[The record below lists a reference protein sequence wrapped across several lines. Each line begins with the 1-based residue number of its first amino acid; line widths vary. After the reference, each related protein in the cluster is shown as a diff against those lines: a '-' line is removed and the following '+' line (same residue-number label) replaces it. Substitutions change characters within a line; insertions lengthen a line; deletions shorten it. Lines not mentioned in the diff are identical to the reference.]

1 VNRRVFSGQG
11 KVRSDVRESPR
22 RSILRTAEKPRSL
35 RSYVPR
41 LPQLENDWRERYET
55 PERWVNYGLQI
66 RTVIES
72 TPESVLEVGPGTGTV
87 SGLLRGRGL
96 NVTTL
101 DVDPRFEPDIVGS
114 VHELTR
120 HVPPKSFDT
129 VLCAEV
135 LEHLPFDL
143 LETCCQ
149 PRLSCACRGGAT
161 GRLRSACQSCR
172 TGRGRPPIITGP
184 LISGPILLRGSA
196 TRSARRSPCRA
207 SDRTSSIRCTSY
219 LYVGRGEPHVTRRK
233 QRQLDSISA
242 CSHRLRRDAGSCL
255 PGGAEP
261 RSGGT
266 ERARPVP
273 SCLRRP
279 SIPAGGAADAL
290 RRTAFGVIS
299 RRRA

>member
-22 RSILRTAEKPRSL
+22 RSVLRTAEKPRSL
-35 RSYVPR
+35 HSYVPR

-149 PRLSCACRGGAT
+149 QLATVARRCVVIGLPRCAQPHWGLT
-161 GRLRSACQSCR
+161 LKLRLPRWGDR
-172 TGRGRPPIITGP
+172 EITIGLPILPHWTGP
-184 LISGPILLRGSA
+184 TPDHYWSVDFRPYTLARVCDEIGKAFTVQGIRSDKLDPVHFLLI
-196 TRSARRSPCRA
+196 CR
-207 SDRTSSIRCTSY
+207 
-219 LYVGRGEPHVTRRK
+219 
-233 QRQLDSISA
+233 
-242 CSHRLRRDAGSCL
+242 
-255 PGGAEP
+255 P
-261 RSGGT
+261 R
-266 ERARPVP
+266 
-273 SCLRRP
+273 
-279 SIPAGGAADAL
+279 
-290 RRTAFGVIS
+290 
-299 RRRA
+299 